1 MDRLYGIVVLG
12 LGIGILWDGRDLSIG
27 TLRSPGSGLFPDL
40 MAAILIILA
49 IVLIF
54 SPQKEDGEG
63 NQSVSAKSIARL
75 SAVFLAM
82 VLYSF
87 FLESLGFVIVSF
99 LLTMFLFIAFGS
111 QSYWKAITRAA
122 VFTGLAYTI
131 FEVLFKSNLPKG
143 IFGF

>member
-40 MAAILIILA
+40 MAVIMILLA
-49 IVLIF
+49 LVLIF
-54 SPQKEDGEG
+54 LPQKKEKEN
-63 NQSVSAKSIARL
+63 NQTVSAKSIARL

-87 FLESLGFVIVSF
+87 FLESLGFLIVSF
-99 LLTMFLFIAFGS
+99 LLTMLLFIAFGS
-111 QSYWKAITRAA
+111 QSYWKAIMRAA

-131 FEVLFKSNLPKG
+131 FEVLFKSNLPRG